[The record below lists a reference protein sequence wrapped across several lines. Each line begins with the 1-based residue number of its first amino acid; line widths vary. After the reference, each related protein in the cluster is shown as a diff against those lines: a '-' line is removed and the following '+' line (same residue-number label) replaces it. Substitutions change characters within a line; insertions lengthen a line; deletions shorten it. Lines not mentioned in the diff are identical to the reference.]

1 MSSQVPYDYVRHYNS
16 SPRVAYPAF
25 LSLQQTVWLQTKC
38 LMRGLFDAFRWD
50 QVIRTATSDP
60 EIRSNV
66 LKSLLLNSLS
76 LASIYTFDL
85 LLQPLVHNHPNW
97 WRRNVGWF
105 YQVLWL
111 LPVVGASFYLNVSRL
126 LGTYP
131 LALAV
136 SLTWVAPTEFMVVT
150 YTGMLNMLATSA
162 YRAVMVLTSVIVS
175 FALGAIPH
183 IGPSISFAFMCWID
197 AYYCFE
203 FIWIARGLSLAGRVR
218 HLEERW
224 PYYFA
229 FGFPSAAI
237 CTWGSG
243 LANAALFAL
252 LFPAYII
259 MAMTARP
266 VPQDPYNPLPLADS
280 GDSVRYPSP
289 LIPIRLPIFAIVIW
303 LNDLFV
309 RILSVTGSVGQNQRH
324 HRAPSHSSEKAE
336 EGKGIE
342 LRGLTGSMGG
352 RQGQYVNPRKPV
364 ERTREYR
371 KVSSVDRR
379 KQD

>member
-1 MSSQVPYDYVRHYNS
+1 MSRHAPYDYTARHQS
-16 SPRVAYPAF
+16 SSRAAYPAF
-25 LSLQQTVWLQTKC
+25 LSFHETLWLQTKC
-38 LMRGLFDAFRWD
+38 FLGGLFDAFRWD
-50 QVIRTATSDP
+50 RVVWTATSDP
-60 EIRSNV
+60 EIRSNI

-97 WRRNVGWF
+97 LRRNVGWF
-105 YQVLWL
+105 YQILWL
-111 LPVVGASFYLNVSRL
+111 IPVVSVSFYLNSSWCTLIAKRTFVLQHGNR
-126 LGTYP
+126 
-131 LALAV
+131 AV
-136 SLTWVAPTEFMVVT
+136 QAQPVT
-150 YTGMLNMLATSA
+150 YNGMLTMLATSA

-175 FALGAIPH
+175 FALGAIPRV
-183 IGPSISFAFMCWID
+183 GPFVGFAFMCWSD

-203 FIWIARGLSLAGRVR
+203 FIWIARGLSLASRVR

-224 PYYFA
+224 VYYFA

-266 VPQDPYNPLPLADS
+266 VPQDPYNPLHASDSHDS
-280 GDSVRYPSP
+280 GRYPSP

-303 LNDLFV
+303 LNDILV
-309 RILSVTGSVGQNQRH
+309 RALSITGSVGHKPRRH
-324 HRAPSHSSEKAE
+324 HKVPSNSSEKAE
-336 EGKGIE
+336 EGSGIE
-342 LRGLTGSMGG
+342 MSGITSNGA
-352 RQGQYVNPRKPV
+352 RQEHYKNARRPV
-364 ERTREYR
+364 ERT
-371 KVSSVDRR
+371 KVLSRVLPIDRR
-379 KQD
+379 KHD